1 MGRHWNSSSEKG
13 KGAGSLKMVVSVLVV
28 IEEADS
34 LMMALVF
41 TSAVGDMVIC
51 QQRGE
56 VEVLNIY

>member
-1 MGRHWNSSSEKG
+1 
-13 KGAGSLKMVVSVLVV
+13 MVVSVLMA

-51 QQRGE
+51 QQTGE
-56 VEVLNIY
+56 VRFGV

>member
-1 MGRHWNSSSEKG
+1 
-13 KGAGSLKMVVSVLVV
+13 MVVSVLVV
-28 IEEADS
+28 KEEADS